1 MRPKRRLLK
10 AMRPSRDHPE
20 TCGRVGVNFVKSE
33 KRADREP
40 QKRGCLSMAR
50 TASCLVPPR
59 VEPAGLFS
67 GFEGLFARLLGRSV
81 SLNSKVRNFRSS
93 KALQRFLRRSVR
105 HKRQHRRQEKPHPRC
120 RRVDGAKGTAEL
132 FAPCLYSNPGA
143 RGVPFRAPHSTRS
156 LPILLAV
163 AADALINPVV
173 LLFDPAVEGRSG
185 RALTSARPRV
195 IAAETIKRNS
205 DCFRSKGCAQSV
217 ADLHDSYP
225 PFDPQR
231 GIAKGILSSTFGRIM
246 HCNAYCNLA
255 CRASRRTRAMVPCT
269 VKRGAQPARR
279 RGHVTQFIA
288 LPSRSCDAK
297 N

>member
-1 MRPKRRLLK
+1 
-10 AMRPSRDHPE
+10 
-20 TCGRVGVNFVKSE
+20 
-33 KRADREP
+33 
-40 QKRGCLSMAR
+40 
-50 TASCLVPPR
+50 
-59 VEPAGLFS
+59 
-67 GFEGLFARLLGRSV
+67 
-81 SLNSKVRNFRSS
+81 
-93 KALQRFLRRSVR
+93 LRRSVR

-246 HCNAYCNLA
+246 HCNALLQPGMPSVAANTSYGPVHSQA
-255 CRASRRTRAMVPCT
+255 
-269 VKRGAQPARR
+269 RGAASPTSGARNAIHR
-279 RGHVTQFIA
+279 V
-288 LPSRSCDAK
+288 AK
-297 N
+297 VV